1 MPGQSV
7 ISRASSTRNGFNVSA
22 SNNNSINN
30 SMNLPP
36 KLVEKRNNIL
46 GVKHGTCY
54 YCKENRNTTDDHL
67 IPTCNT
73 KYSIYGQ
80 NNILNIFPCCG
91 NCNGSKSAKVNIQ
104 LKEWLK
110 ARNDYWSEDKI
121 NVLFGW
127 IEENKEYLYMNE
139 EWSEYLNEQHKTINI
154 THSVM
159 NICAKNR
166 EDIDYLLCKTMFDKL
181 ISRVIGEEYKMSEY
195 KFDDII
201 DDLCSLD
208 ATNGSDQSNNPIFL
222 N

>member
-1 MPGQSV
+1 MPGQGV
-7 ISRASSTRNGFNVSA
+7 NSRASSTRNGFNVSA
-22 SNNNSINN
+22 SNYNSINN

-110 ARNDYWSEDKI
+110 TRNDYWSEDKI

-139 EWSEYLNEQHKTINI
+139 EWIEYLNEQHKTINSA
-154 THSVM
+154 HNVM
-159 NICAKNR
+159 NICSKNK
-166 EDIDYLLCKTMFDKL
+166 EDIDYLLGKTMFEKL
-181 ISRVIGEEYKMSEY
+181 IGYEISDD
-195 KFDDII
+195 KFNDII
-201 DDLCSLD
+201 SSQKRERL
-208 ATNGSDQSNNPIFL
+208 
-222 N
+222 

>member
-1 MPGQSV
+1 MPGQGV

-22 SNNNSINN
+22 DDYNSINN
-30 SMNLPP
+30 SMDPPP
-36 KLVEKRNNIL
+36 KLVEKRNNVL
-46 GVKHGTCY
+46 GIKHGTCF
-54 YCKENRNTTDDHL
+54 YCKENGNTNDHL

-110 ARNDYWSEDKI
+110 TRNDYWSEDKI

-139 EWSEYLNEQHKTINI
+139 EWIEYLNEQHKTINI
-154 THSVM
+154 AHDVM
-159 NICAKNR
+159 NFCAKFKKN
-166 EDIDYLLCKTMFDKL
+166 IDYFLCKTLFEKL
-181 ISRVIGEEYKMSEY
+181 IGFKISED

-201 DDLCSLD
+201 NSQL
-208 ATNGSDQSNNPIFL
+208 
-222 N
+222 